1 MSRIAAEG
9 DNVTSSVKHPN
20 ARILIGDD
28 AEEAGRLAAQVI
40 LEAVKTDPAA
50 VIGLA
55 TGSSPLPLYA
65 ALAASGA
72 DFSAVS
78 GFALDEYLGLAEGHP
93 QSYAEVVRTEVTE
106 PLGLDPA
113 LVHTPDPHGDDHAA
127 NAEAYDAAI
136 HAAGGIDVQ
145 ILGIGSNGHIG
156 FNEPGSAFDSRT
168 RVVPLAERTRQDNAR
183 FFGSLEEVPEQCVTQ
198 GIGTIFEA
206 RQLLL
211 VAHGAHKA
219 EAVRLALEGPVGQ
232 EFPASVIQRHPNV
245 TVVLDRAAAAQLGE
259 KATDQ

>member
-1 MSRIAAEG
+1 MASRL
-9 DNVTSSVKHPN
+9 KHPN
-20 ARILIGDD
+20 ARILIGED
-28 AEEAGRLAAQVI
+28 AEETGRLAAQV
-40 LEAVKTDPAA
+40 LLDVVTTDPAA

-55 TGSSPLPLYA
+55 TGSSPLPLYS

-78 GFALDEYLGLAEGHP
+78 GFALDEYLGLPEGHP

-113 LVHTPDPHGDDHAA
+113 LVHTPDPQGEDHAA
-127 NAEAYDAAI
+127 RAAAYDAAI
-136 HAAGGIDVQ
+136 AAAGGIDVQ

-183 FFGSLEEVPEQCVTQ
+183 FFGSLAEVPDQCVTQ

-206 RQLLL
+206 RHLLL
-211 VAHGAHKA
+211 IAHGAHKA
-219 EAVRLALEGPVGQ
+219 DAVRLALEGPVGEQ
-232 EFPASVIQRHPNV
+232 FPASVIQRHPQV
-245 TVVLDRAAAAQLGE
+245 TVVLDREAAARLGQR
-259 KATDQ
+259 ASD